1 MPNYKETEVS
11 GTEYR
16 RARLLQIINDRLS
29 VPSIAVYE
37 ERVISFG
44 DQTIGQDCD
53 RLSADFDPSAEFP
66 RIDVAT
72 GEPTGE
78 MYSQSDIYDIL
89 HSLYR
94 HLAKIRDDAAI

>member
-16 RARLLQIINDRLS
+16 RARLLQIINGRLS
-29 VPSIAVYE
+29 TPTISIHE

-53 RLSADFDPSAEFP
+53 RLAADFNPSEVFP
-66 RIDVAT
+66 RIDAET
-72 GEPTGE
+72 GEPTE
-78 MYSQSDIYDIL
+78 DMYSHSDVYDIL

-94 HLAKIRDDAAI
+94 HLAKIRDDAAV